1 MNGTTAPSPWLPTAP
16 CTPGRCAAHP
26 DPDAGRGALAAGAV
40 LASARLAAGIGAVLL
55 GVLCL
60 PAAALLPAPARLAL
74 VRYWVRAVVR
84 AFGVRVRF
92 QGAAA
97 VPADR
102 PLLVVANHV
111 SWLDIPLLAA
121 VLPGRMVAKA
131 EVRRWP
137 VLGTLAA
144 LGGTLFIDRDR
155 LRALPGT
162 VRAMAAV
169 LAGGGRVIVF
179 PEGSTW
185 CGRAGGRFRPAAF
198 QAALDGGADVQPV
211 RIDYRPTDAAAYVG
225 DDPLGASLWRLAATR
240 GVTADVRI
248 LDPLSARRHRDR
260 RSLAAAA
267 QRAVTEAAVLPHA
280 VLPHAVL
287 PHAVLPHAVLPHAVL
302 PHAAP
307 THAASAPA
315 VPPRT
320 VVPRPVPPRPVPPRV
335 VAQRAVASDS
345 ANLPSSS
352 VHQRDRSRPASASSS
367 RTPA

>member
-1 MNGTTAPSPWLPTAP
+1 MTGTTAPSPWLPTAP
-16 CTPGRCAAHP
+16 CTPARCAAHP
-26 DPDAGRGALAAGAV
+26 DPDTGHTARAAGAALAA
-40 LASARLAAGIGAVLL
+40 ARLAAGIAAVLL
-55 GVLCL
+55 GILCV
-60 PAAALLPAPARLAL
+60 PAARLLPTPVRLAL

-84 AFGVRVRF
+84 AFGVRARLA
-92 QGAAA
+92 GL
-97 VPADR
+97 PAPAGR

-121 VLPGRMVAKA
+121 VLPGRMVAKT

-137 VLGTLAA
+137 VLGPLAV

-225 DDPLGASLWRLAATR
+225 DDPLGASLWRLVATR
-240 GVTADVRI
+240 GVTADVRLLEPI
-248 LDPLSARRHRDR
+248 TGARHPDR

-267 QRAVTEAAVLPHA
+267 QRAVVEAGT
-280 VLPHAVL
+280 
-287 PHAVLPHAVLPHAVL
+287 
-302 PHAAP
+302 AAP
-307 THAASAPA
+307 PPAATPRAFAPRA
-315 VPPRT
+315 AAPL
-320 VVPRPVPPRPVPPRV
+320 V
-335 VAQRAVASDS
+335 VAQRAVASER

-352 VHQRDRSRPASASSS
+352 VHQRDRSSPDSASSS
-367 RTPA
+367 RTPV

>member
-16 CTPGRCAAHP
+16 CTPGHCAAHP
-26 DPDAGRGALAAGAV
+26 DPVARHGARAAGTALAAM
-40 LASARLAAGIGAVLL
+40 RLAAGIGAVLL
-55 GVLCL
+55 GILCM
-60 PAAALLPAPARLAL
+60 PATGLLPTPVRLAL
-74 VRYWVRAVVR
+74 VRYWVRSVVR

-92 QGAAA
+92 DGAAA
-97 VPADR
+97 PAEG

-111 SWLDIPLLAA
+111 SWLDIPLIAA

-155 LRALPGT
+155 LRDLPGT
-162 VRAMAAV
+162 VRTMAAV

-211 RIDYRPTDAAAYVG
+211 RIDYRPTSAAAYVG
-225 DDPLGASLWRLAATR
+225 DDPLGASLWRLVTMR
-240 GVTADVRI
+240 GVTADVRL
-248 LDPLSARRHRDR
+248 LDPLSGTRFPDR

-267 QRAVTEAAVLPHA
+267 QRAVTEAAATPRVPKPRALAPRALKPRALAPRALAPRALAARALPVRVLTGRA
-280 VLPHAVL
+280 LGA
-287 PHAVLPHAVLPHAVL
+287 
-302 PHAAP
+302 
-307 THAASAPA
+307 
-315 VPPRT
+315 
-320 VVPRPVPPRPVPPRV
+320 RV

-352 VHQRDRSRPASASSS
+352 VHQRDRSSPASASSS

>member
-16 CTPGRCAAHP
+16 CTPGHCAAHP
-26 DPDAGRGALAAGAV
+26 DPDAGHGALTAGAV
-40 LASARLAAGIGAVLL
+40 LASVRLVAGIGAVLL

-92 QGAAA
+92 EGAAT

-198 QAALDGGADVQPV
+198 QAALDSGADVQPV

-248 LDPLSARRHRDR
+248 LDPLSAGRHGDR

-280 VLPHAVL
+280 ACTHAACTHAARITHAVPTHTASPRAIPPRAVL
-287 PHAVLPHAVLPHAVL
+287 P
-302 PHAAP
+302 
-307 THAASAPA
+307 
-315 VPPRT
+315 RT
-320 VVPRPVPPRPVPPRV
+320 VPPRV
-335 VAQRAVASDS
+335 VAQRAVGQRAVPQRAVASDS